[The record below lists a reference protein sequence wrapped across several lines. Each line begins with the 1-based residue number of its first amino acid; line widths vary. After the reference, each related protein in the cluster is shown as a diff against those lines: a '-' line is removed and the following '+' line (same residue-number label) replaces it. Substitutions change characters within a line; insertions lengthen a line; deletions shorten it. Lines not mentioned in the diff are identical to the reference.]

1 MSRAPAIVPP
11 GRNKILAA
19 AWKGHKAAQK
29 AEGKK
34 KPEPAEPTPAKKP
47 AAKKKAR
54 AK

>member
-1 MSRAPAIVPP
+1 MPFVVPP
-11 GRNKILAA
+11 GKNKILAA

-34 KPEPAEPTPAKKP
+34 KAEPVEAVPVKK
-47 AAKKKAR
+47 AAAKKAR